1 MASSSLP
8 QEQKMYNVTMNLIGT
23 LAKIPLVKVDR
34 EQFLRQQFAKS
45 PYLEEILIHGPQ
57 SVYKPKTL
65 EKKARAIVRSN
76 TNKTSAVSFA
86 TGLPANP
93 FVMWG

>member
-1 MASSSLP
+1 MANSSLP

-45 PYLEEILIHGPQ
+45 PY
-57 SVYKPKTL
+57 
-65 EKKARAIVRSN
+65 
-76 TNKTSAVSFA
+76 
-86 TGLPANP
+86 
-93 FVMWG
+93 